1 MILVT
6 GATGVTGALVARR
19 LAAHRVPVRLMA
31 RDPRH
36 IDADVPRTETV
47 TADYADPRTLGRA
60 LRGVH
65 AAFLVTNHPTA
76 PHDAHFLRAATAEG
90 VGHVVKLSAAAV
102 ADDIDDL
109 LTQRQREIEEVVRGA
124 ALSWTLLR
132 PRALMSNTLAWA
144 AGLRAEGTVDAL
156 YGDAPNTPVDPRDV
170 ASVAVRALTRP
181 EHRGKTYTLV
191 GPQTLTARQQTGIL
205 GELLGSPVGFR
216 ERTRQ
221 EEAAVLAR
229 RHPPHVV
236 GALLQRADLQAA
248 GNKRRTG
255 DDLEQLMGRRPRSY
269 HDWASDHLHH
279 FGGDRDSTAEPDRA
293 NKRPTTAHPPAPDR
307 VAVRTG

>member
-31 RDPRH
+31 RDPRRVG
-36 IDADVPRTETV
+36 ADVPRTETV
-47 TADYADPRTLGRA
+47 TADYADPPALRRA

-76 PHDAHFLRAATAEG
+76 PHDAHFLGAAAAEG

-102 ADDIDDL
+102 ADATDDL
-109 LTQRQREIEEVVRGA
+109 LTRRQREIEEEVRA
-124 ALSWTLLR
+124 APLSWTLLR
-132 PRALMSNTLAWA
+132 PRAFMSNTLAWA
-144 AGLRAEGTVDAL
+144 AGIRAKETVGAL

-191 GPQTLTARQQTGIL
+191 GPQTLTARQQTAIL
-205 GELLGSPVGFR
+205 GELLGTPVEFR

-221 EEAAVLAR
+221 EETAALAR

-236 GALLQRADLQAA
+236 TALLQRADLQAA

-255 DDLEQLMGRRPRSY
+255 DDLERLTGHRPHSY
-269 HDWASDHLHH
+269 RDWASDHLHH
-279 FGGDRDSTAEPDRA
+279 FSNRPDNQDGHSQDGQEAGTAGTAKTTGRA
-293 NKRPTTAHPPAPDR
+293 
-307 VAVRTG
+307 